1 MKEPEYNLHT
11 RHTIPKEYKCC
22 WNCHYMQWM
31 VALGQGARCS
41 SKKNEY
47 RVFRERDYTVGFP
60 DSDLKMPVIPGVAK
74 SCEHYV
80 NKYQRATRK
89 NEYIALYAH
98 DRQIS
103 LSEAEEEIGFE

>member
-11 RHTIPKEYKCC
+11 RHTIPKDYKCC
-22 WNCHYMQWM
+22 WNCCYMQWM

-47 RVFRERDYTVGFP
+47 RVFREEQEKP
-60 DSDLKMPVIPGVAK
+60 MKLPVIPGVAK

-80 NKYQRATRK
+80 NRYERATRRRK
-89 NEYIALYAH
+89 YTELYAN

-103 LSEAEEEIGFE
+103 ISEAEEEIGFE

>member
-11 RHTIPKEYKCC
+11 RHTIPKDYKCC
-22 WNCHYMQWM
+22 WNCFYMQWM
-31 VALGQGARCS
+31 VALGQGGRCS

-47 RVFRERDYTVGFP
+47 RVFREV
-60 DSDLKMPVIPGVAK
+60 PVSIGQGDPMKLPLIPGVAE

-80 NKYQRATRK
+80 NRYERAKHRAKYI
-89 NEYIALYAH
+89 ELYAH

-103 LSEAEEEIGFE
+103 LSEAEEEVGWE